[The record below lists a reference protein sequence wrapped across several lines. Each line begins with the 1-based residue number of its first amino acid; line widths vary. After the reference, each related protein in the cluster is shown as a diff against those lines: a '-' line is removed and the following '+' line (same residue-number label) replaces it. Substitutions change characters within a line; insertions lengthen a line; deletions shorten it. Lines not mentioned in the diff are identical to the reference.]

1 MTRFKFKNLK
11 KPMLIAEIGN
21 NHEGSF
27 RRAKKLIDLAKEAG
41 ADAVKFQTIKPE
53 LYYHEKEQKQLKK
66 YQKFKLTELQFKKLS
81 IYSKQK
87 KLLFIS
93 TPFDLKSA
101 NFLKDIVDV
110 IKISS
115 GDNNFLPLI
124 DRCISFDKPI
134 IISTGL
140 LTEKQINKLYKYL
153 SSKISQ
159 HKICLLH
166 CVSCYPVEP
175 KIANIRFVAEMKK
188 KYPNITIGYS
198 DHTIG
203 PNASILATLMGSM
216 VIEKHFTDNKNFSNF
231 RDHNLS
237 ADKNELLM
245 ISNFLKYYKIYL
257 GKGKKTKLEN
267 LEKKN
272 YKNLRRSVYAIKD
285 IKKNDKFKEQNIS
298 ILRPFKLDNINK
310 FKKIMNTRSNK
321 FYKTGDL
328 IDR

>member
-1 MTRFKFKNLK
+1 MTKFKFKNLK
-11 KPMLIAEIGN
+11 KPLLIAEIGN

-27 RRAKKLIDLAKEAG
+27 KRAKKLIDLAKEAG

-53 LYYHEKEQKQLKK
+53 LYYHEKEKKQLKK

-124 DRCISFDKPI
+124 DKCISFGKPT

-140 LTEKQINKLYKYL
+140 LTEKEINKLYKYL
-153 SSKISQ
+153 RGKISQ
-159 HKICLLH
+159 NNICLLH
-166 CVSCYPVEP
+166 CVSSYPVEP
-175 KIANIRFVAEMKK
+175 KIANIRFIKKMKK
-188 KYPNITIGYS
+188 NYSNITIGYS

-216 VIEKHFTDNKNFSNF
+216 VIEKHFTDDKNFSTF
-231 RDHNLS
+231 RDHSLS
-237 ADKNELLM
+237 ADKNEMLM
-245 ISNFLKYYKIYL
+245 ISNFLKYYKTYL
-257 GKGKKTKLEN
+257 GKGKKFKLEN

-285 IKKNDKFKEQNIS
+285 INKNDKFMDNNIS
-298 ILRPFKLDNINK
+298 ILRPFKIDNINK
-310 FKKIMNTRSNK
+310 FKKIINKRSNK

-328 IDR
+328 IDL